1 MRLFDSK
8 DQLEE
13 LQYDVDNAVPDIS
26 EWRAHILRKAHQDTV
41 KTAVVEKPA
50 NNQVLIIMD
59 WAMKFLPVGYRETEG
74 EWFGKKGKSWH
85 VSVAV
90 KKGADGQVEVE
101 FGNSKTHPSN
111 PGWFVYI
118 TLDEKNVS

>member
-13 LQYDVDNAVPDIS
+13 LQYDVDDAIPDIN

-59 WAMKFLPVGYRETEG
+59 WSTWLPRNRERMVRE
-74 EWFGKKGKSWH
+74 K
-85 VSVAV
+85 
-90 KKGADGQVEVE
+90 GQVVAR
-101 FGNSKTHPSN
+101 FCRCQNGRRRPSWGRVLS
-111 PGWFVYI
+111 PGLEILKHTRVTQDDSC
-118 TLDEKNVS
+118 TLH

>member
-13 LQYDVDNAVPDIS
+13 LQYDVDNAVPDIN

-50 NNQVLIIMD
+50 NNQVLIIM
-59 WAMKFLPVGYRETEG
+59 AMKFLPLGYRETER
-74 EWFGKKGKSWH
+74 EWLGKKGKSWH

-90 KKGADGQVEVE
+90 KMGADGQVELE
-101 FGNSKTHPSN
+101 F
-111 PGWFVYI
+111 
-118 TLDEKNVS
+118 

>member
-13 LQYDVDNAVPDIS
+13 LQYDVDNAVPDIN

-41 KTAVVEKPA
+41 KTSVVENPA

-59 WAMKFLPVGYRETEG
+59 WTMKFLPVGSRETER

-101 FGNSKTHPSN
+101 F
-111 PGWFVYI
+111 
-118 TLDEKNVS
+118 

>member
-13 LQYDVDNAVPDIS
+13 LQYDVDDAIPDIN

-50 NNQVLIIMD
+50 NNKVLIIMD
-59 WAMKFLPVGYRETEG
+59 MLIIMAMKFLPLGYRETER
-74 EWFGKKGKSWH
+74 EWLGKKGKSWH

-90 KKGADGQVEVE
+90 KMGADGQVELE
-101 FGNSKTHPSN
+101 F
-111 PGWFVYI
+111 
-118 TLDEKNVS
+118 